1 MDRGVLTLATLWIV
15 LSMVAI
21 GFGLA
26 FPGTRFKG
34 PPKRVADTLFFAW
47 WIGIAALAWV
57 SFLLANAMPLREARP
72 WIGVGAFVVAS
83 FGLWRSRFLCRAL
96 RPRAWLAFVAL
107 ALILAERSVA
117 IGPLEDTGGYHWSIV
132 QWYEGY
138 GIPAGLALFQWR
150 LATHS
155 AWLALTALLDAGALE
170 ARVASVANGLLFLG
184 CLWFAS
190 VCALRWIRGSSTL
203 ADRFAL
209 AALAFL
215 LQLIAKW
222 DMRLSTSPDIPVLL
236 VTIVIGWKILS
247 DTQDADDAAASVA
260 PLALLSAFALTIKLN
275 ALPLVLV
282 CASLVWIV
290 RGLAWRGRLL
300 TTAALGV
307 ILLPLFVAS
316 WTSTGCVL
324 FPVSF
329 GCIDGPSAVG
339 AAAARTYAGIVAAT
353 SRNDIGTALV
363 ATLIAAIYLAW
374 QRRAL
379 TFPVLAGPMAIAV
392 TGIAF
397 TALIAPTTRFAIGYL
412 TIIPALAAAH
422 AAGDGPFVENV
433 TPRTLAA
440 LRAGVAALLALAIAI
455 PLYKEFIYS
464 SLRDRHFDSWAERK
478 RGDPTIN
485 ALNPGWWLIP
495 NRIDYRGPYT
505 TAHALDFDYAVSTQ
519 MTCWN
524 YPQPCASNPTL
535 SALPDVRLRDP
546 ARGLAGGF
554 MRKH

>member
-1 MDRGVLTLATLWIV
+1 VRLE
-15 LSMVAI
+15 
-21 GFGLA
+21 
-26 FPGTRFKG
+26 G
-34 PPKRVADTLFFAW
+34 PTKRAVDTLFFAS
-47 WIGIAALAWV
+47 WIGIAALAWA
-57 SFLLANAMPLREARP
+57 SLALANVMPLREARP
-72 WIGVGAFVVAS
+72 WIGIGAFLVAS
-83 FGLWRSRFLCRAL
+83 FGLWRSRFLWRAL
-96 RPRAWLAFVAL
+96 QPRAWLAFVAL

-170 ARVASVANGLLFLG
+170 ARVASIANGLLFLS
-184 CLWFAS
+184 CLWFAAA
-190 VCALRWIRGSSTL
+190 CALRWIRGCSTL

-236 VTIVIGWKILS
+236 VALVISWKMLADAQDPD
-247 DTQDADDAAASVA
+247 DTAAAVA
-260 PLALLSAFALTIKLN
+260 PLALLGAFALTIKLN

-282 CASLVWIV
+282 CASFVWIARGPKLRV
-290 RGLAWRGRLL
+290 RLV

-307 ILLPLFVAS
+307 ILLPLFAAS

-329 GCIDGPSAVG
+329 GCVDGPGAVG
-339 AAAARTYAGIVAAT
+339 AAAARTYTGIVAAT
-353 SRNDIGTALV
+353 ARNDIGTALV
-363 ATLIAAIYLAW
+363 AMLIGAIYLVW

-379 TFPVLAGPMAIAV
+379 PWRTLAGPMAIAV

-412 TIIPALAAAH
+412 TIIPALAVAH
-422 AAGDGPFVENV
+422 AAGNGPFVENV
-433 TPRTLAA
+433 TPRGLAT
-440 LRAGVAALLALAIAI
+440 LRAGVVALLALAIAV

-464 SLRDRHFDSWAERK
+464 SLRGRHFDSLAERK

-485 ALNPGWWLIP
+485 ALNPNWWLIP
-495 NRIDYRGPYT
+495 NRIDYRGPYL
-505 TAHALDFDYAVSTQ
+505 TARALDFDYAVSPQ

-524 YPQPCASNPTL
+524 HPQPCASNPTL
-535 SALPDVRLRDP
+535 SGLPDIGLRDP
-546 ARGLAGGF
+546 ARGLGGGF
-554 MRKH
+554 IRKH